1 MAGNETP
8 FTDTSGQMIGEIL
21 IASGRLTPENVERI
35 FEEQRKKKL
44 RFGDAA
50 IALGLVTDADIQFA
64 LAQQFRYPYLQRGE
78 SKVSETVVAAYS
90 PFSPQVEALRAV
102 RSQLMLRWY
111 GDGGNERKSIA
122 ILSPDHKEGRSWFAA
137 NLAVVFSQ
145 LGARTLLV
153 DADLRKPVQHK
164 LFGIDNRSGLSS
176 ILSERATSNVVY
188 RIQALNG
195 LSIITAG
202 PTPPNPQEL
211 LVRPLLGRMLERL
224 SNSFDVIL
232 LDTPPAG
239 EFAESIVVAVQAGAA
254 LIVTRQDQT
263 RVRGMN
269 ELYVNLRDTNVAIVG
284 SVLNGGTA
292 SRDKN
297 DRYLVTMSKQ
307 FGKNLL
313 NSKVGS
319 KLLLNSPKNT
329 ESGKRSSGKHTRM
342 PKLPKQKYTRAPHSQ
357 TLHSQT
363 MDSQMPNSL
372 SPDSQAPN
380 SLSPDSQAPQSKP
393 PRSRSP
399 HSQAPH
405 SQAPHSKAPLSK
417 TPHSQ

>member
-1 MAGNETP
+1 MAGDNEASYS
-8 FTDTSGQMIGEIL
+8 DTSGQMIGEIL
-21 IASGRLTPENVERI
+21 ISSGRLTSENVERI

-50 IALGLVTDADIQFA
+50 IALGLVTEADIQFA

-90 PFSPQVEALRAV
+90 PFSPQVEAVRAV

-111 GDGGNERKSIA
+111 GNTNERKSIA
-122 ILSPDHKEGRSWFAA
+122 ILSPGHKEGRSWFAA

-211 LVRPLLGRMLERL
+211 LMRPLLGRMLERL

-232 LDTPPAG
+232 IDTPPAG
-239 EFAESIVVAVQAGAA
+239 EYAESMAIAARAGGALVVS
-254 LIVTRQDQT
+254 RQDQT
-263 RVRGMN
+263 RIQSLN
-269 ELYVNLRDTNVAIVG
+269 EALSHLADASVTVIG
-284 SVLNGGTA
+284 SVLNRGESTGNFRLPLPPSPAFVGEWLQLRAARSKSGATKLIP
-292 SRDKN
+292 DK
-297 DRYLVTMSKQ
+297 RQTK
-307 FGKNLL
+307 
-313 NSKVGS
+313 
-319 KLLLNSPKNT
+319 P
-329 ESGKRSSGKHTRM
+329 GKHMKVRA
-342 PKLPKQKYTRAPHSQ
+342 LPK
-357 TLHSQT
+357 
-363 MDSQMPNSL
+363 
-372 SPDSQAPN
+372 
-380 SLSPDSQAPQSKP
+380 
-393 PRSRSP
+393 
-399 HSQAPH
+399 
-405 SQAPHSKAPLSK
+405 K
-417 TPHSQ
+417 TEV